1 MSETQYY
8 DKDGNEVK
16 LPKGDEGKPTPK
28 DGDKSFTQEQVDDIV
43 KGRVAREQDK
53 FKDYDALK
61 VKAGELD
68 SLKQKH
74 DSLESENTKYKD
86 SIQVTYDTAIEAIPE
101 DKRSLIPDE
110 YNLLAKLN
118 YINTNK
124 STLMVV
130 AKVEKKDDD
139 EAGDEFNADGTP
151 KKPVTP
157 KKEDKSKGEGGL
169 FGGKYKTAL
178 EYAEADPKAY
188 LVWRKNENGKP
199 GL

>member
-1 MSETQYY
+1 MSETIYY
-8 DKDGNEVK
+8 DKDGKEIQG
-16 LPKGDEGKPTPK
+16 PKPGEGSPKPN

-43 KGRVAREQDK
+43 KGRVAREQEK
-53 FKDYDALK
+53 FKDYDAIK

-86 SIQVTYDTAIEAIPE
+86 SIQVTYDTALEAIPE

-124 STLMVV
+124 STLMAV
-130 AKVEKKDDD
+130 AKPTKE
-139 EAGDEFNADGTP
+139 EENEEGDEFNADGTP

-188 LVWRKNENGKP
+188 LTWRKSSSSKS